1 MIGLQGSFIL
11 WVIAIMVV
19 MFAMVAVIGEKVT
32 ENKRSVRA
40 RENYIIGKKE
50 NDENSQSKEKN
61 QKASKKSVN
70 KKGSMS
76 KLNERLAEELA
87 KSDVLMKPEE
97 FLMIWVCVTFV
108 PALLA
113 LVILKNQVVAPM
125 LLIVGGIAP
134 VLYLKNKQKKRIQL
148 FESQLSDALMIASNC
163 IKSGLT
169 FNQAMDTIADECDAP
184 IGSEF
189 KRTVNEITFGA
200 TQDDALEAMAKR
212 VKSADFDLVVSA
224 VSIQRQTGGNLSE
237 ILDTIAATIRQRYK
251 IRGEIRS
258 ITAQG
263 RTSGIIIGVLP
274 IALLLIMSVI
284 SKDYTIVFFTTT
296 IGNMLL
302 LVGAVLEIIAFVIIN
317 KIVTVKF

>member
-32 ENKRSVRA
+32 ENKRNVKA

-50 NDENSQSKEKN
+50 KEETLKSEGNTQKSK
-61 QKASKKSVN
+61 KKSVN
-70 KKGSMS
+70 KKSSIS
-76 KLNERLAEELA
+76 KISERLAEELA

-97 FLMIWVCVTFV
+97 FLIMWICVTFI
-108 PALLA
+108 PALFVLI
-113 LVILKNQVVAPM
+113 VFKNQVFAPM
-125 LLIVGGIAP
+125 IMIAGAIAP
-134 VLYLKNKQKKRIQL
+134 IFYLKNKQKKRVEL

-169 FNQAMDTIADECDAP
+169 FNQAMDTIADECDDP
-184 IGSEF
+184 IGAEF

-212 VKSADFDLVVSA
+212 VKSADFNLVVSA
-224 VSIQRQTGGNLSE
+224 VNVQRQTGGNLSE

-251 IRGEIRS
+251 IRGEIKS

-274 IALLLIMSVI
+274 IALLFIMSFV

-296 IGNMLL
+296 IGNILL
-302 LVGAVLEIIAFVIIN
+302 LVGAVLEIFAAIIIN

>member
-32 ENKRSVRA
+32 ENKRNVKA

-50 NDENSQSKEKN
+50 KEETLKSEGNTQKSK
-61 QKASKKSVN
+61 KKSVN
-70 KKGSMS
+70 KKSSIS
-76 KLNERLAEELA
+76 KISERLAEELA

-97 FLMIWVCVTFV
+97 FLIMWICVTFI
-108 PALLA
+108 PALFVLI
-113 LVILKNQVVAPM
+113 VFKNQVFAPM
-125 LLIVGGIAP
+125 IMIAGAIAP
-134 VLYLKNKQKKRIQL
+134 IFYLKNKQKKRVEL

-169 FNQAMDTIADECDAP
+169 FNQAMDTIADECDDP

-212 VKSADFDLVVSA
+212 VKSADFNLVVSA
-224 VSIQRQTGGNLSE
+224 VNVQRQTGGNLSE

-251 IRGEIRS
+251 IRGEIKS

-274 IALLLIMSVI
+274 IALLFIMSFV

-296 IGNMLL
+296 IGNILL
-302 LVGAVLEIIAFVIIN
+302 LVGAVLEIFAAIIIN